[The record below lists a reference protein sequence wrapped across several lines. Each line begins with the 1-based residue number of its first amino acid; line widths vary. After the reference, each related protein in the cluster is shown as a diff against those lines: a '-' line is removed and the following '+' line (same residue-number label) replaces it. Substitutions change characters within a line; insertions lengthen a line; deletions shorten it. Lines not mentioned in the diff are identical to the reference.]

1 MYKNFYGYIVK
12 VASNL
17 AGSLTDVIKLID
29 D

>member
-17 AGSLTDVIKLID
+17 AGSKLID